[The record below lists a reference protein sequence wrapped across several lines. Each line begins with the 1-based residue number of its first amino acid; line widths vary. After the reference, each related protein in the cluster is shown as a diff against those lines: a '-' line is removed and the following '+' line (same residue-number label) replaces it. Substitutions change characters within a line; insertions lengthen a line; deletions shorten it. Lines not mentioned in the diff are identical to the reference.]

1 VRPVSATTTP
11 PNAPPIDDDSLVEMA
26 RRLASTFSVS
36 GNEEAAIGIA
46 ADTMRALGFD
56 EVIVD
61 AVGNAVGIMGAGD
74 GPRLLI
80 DGHIDS
86 IPLHSE
92 DQWTVDPFGG
102 TIVDG
107 KLYGLGI
114 CDQKSSIAAAAHG
127 VAAERALGAFDGRVA
142 VVASVCEEEME
153 GCALATAIEHFQPD
167 FVITSEPNDTR
178 LGIGQRGRS
187 KISVRVT
194 GRACHAGHN
203 RLGLNAA
210 EALAALIVEAGT
222 LDHPTHPHLG
232 VRDLTC
238 IDIASWPYPS
248 VSTVP
253 EKAEARFDCRFVP
266 GETEASL
273 LSMLTGC
280 AERAWADWPE
290 QPGLEVALV
299 EASFKTWNGTELS
312 APEYAAAWWT
322 DEDSHLV
329 DTAKAAL
336 TAVGLDPTPTHYSFC
351 TNGSLTAGV
360 LGIPTIGFGVGVES
374 MAHQVDEH
382 VTLDSLRAGA
392 RGYASL
398 ARHLCGSVNPD
409 MQGDHHG

>member
-1 VRPVSATTTP
+1 MPDPAT
-11 PNAPPIDDDSLVEMA
+11 DDAALVDTA

-36 GNEEAAIGIA
+36 GSEEAAIAIA
-46 ADTMRALGFD
+46 VDCMRDLGFD
-56 EVIVD
+56 QVEVD
-61 AVGNAVGIMGAGD
+61 EVGNAIGIVGDGD

-92 DQWTVDPFGG
+92 DQWTIDPFSGA
-102 TIVDG
+102 IVDG

-114 CDQKSSIAAAAHG
+114 CDQKASIAAAAHG
-127 VAAERALGAFDGRVA
+127 VAVARRDGPFAGRVA
-142 VVASVCEEEME
+142 VVASVGEEAME
-153 GCALATAIEHFQPD
+153 GCALASAVETFGPD
-167 FVITSEPNDTR
+167 YVVTSEPNDTR
-178 LGIGQRGRS
+178 LGIGQRGRA
-187 KISVRVT
+187 KLSVRVT
-194 GRACHAGHN
+194 GRACHAGHA
-203 RLGLNAA
+203 RLGVNAA
-210 EALAALIVEAGT
+210 EALAALIVEAGQ
-222 LDHPTHPHLG
+222 LDHPSHPGLG
-232 VRDLTC
+232 RRDLTC
-238 IDIASWPYPS
+238 IDVASWPYPS

-273 LSMLTGC
+273 VELLTGC
-280 AERAWADWPE
+280 ADRAWADWPE
-290 QPGLEVALV
+290 PPGLEVALV
-299 EASFKTWNGTELS
+299 QATFKTWTGTELS

-329 DTAKAAL
+329 STAKTAL
-336 TAVGLDPTPTHYSFC
+336 TEVGLDPTPTHYSFC

-398 ARHLCGSVNPD
+398 ARHLCGSA
-409 MQGDHHG
+409 